1 MNVDEYNNQDEAP
14 SEHELATGAVTEG
27 NMNNEPNNKGNNKP
41 NNKRNNEPN
50 NKGNNKP
57 NNKLNNK
64 RNNKPNNNGF
74 LSQISTSLIGNN
86 KGNNT
91 APIPN
96 NGPNNGPNN
105 RPNNRPTTVNNVN
118 ANMIENEEPI
128 SYSREDELVTYGKLN
143 GLEPA
148 NLASRYHN
156 IFEGEKMTRK
166 RQTRK
171 QKSKARKQR
180 RQTRKQKRQARKGN
194 ARHK

>member
-1 MNVDEYNNQDEAP
+1 
-14 SEHELATGAVTEG
+14 
-27 NMNNEPNNKGNNKP
+27 
-41 NNKRNNEPN
+41 
-50 NKGNNKP
+50 
-57 NNKLNNK
+57 
-64 RNNKPNNNGF
+64 
-74 LSQISTSLIGNN
+74 
-86 KGNNT
+86 
-91 APIPN
+91 
-96 NGPNNGPNN
+96 
-105 RPNNRPTTVNNVN
+105 
-118 ANMIENEEPI
+118 MIENEEPI